1 MKNRLT
7 LPLILPISLCA
18 LVVFAVLVPVAEAGL
33 YSFSDESGRVHFSS
47 VQLDS
52 RYVLVGRMGRSVAK
66 SVASIKIGAK
76 QSGAQQY
83 SAHIADAARDYEI
96 APALLHAVIATESG
110 YNAAAV
116 SPKGAVGLMQLMP
129 ETAKH
134 YAVTDRHD
142 PVQNIRGGAQY
153 LRDLL
158 NRFNQDM
165 PLTLAAYNAG
175 EKAVMQYGGK
185 VPPFA
190 ETQAYVPKVMGYY
203 HDYLR

>member
-1 MKNRLT
+1 MRKRCSVRSM
-7 LPLILPISLCA
+7 LPLGLST
-18 LVVFAVLVPVAEAGL
+18 LVVFAVLMSAAEAKL
-33 YSFSDESGRVHFSS
+33 YAFSDESGRAHFSS

-52 RYVLVGRMGRSVAK
+52 RYVLVGRVPMHGNRSAGSMKIVAR
-66 SVASIKIGAK
+66 
-76 QSGAQQY
+76 QSGAQQF
-83 SAHIADAARDYEI
+83 AVQIADAARDYQL
-96 APALLHAVIATESG
+96 APALLHAVIAVESG
-110 YNAAAV
+110 YNPAAV

-129 ETAKH
+129 ETAKR
-134 YAVTDRHD
+134 YDVVDRAD
-142 PVQNIRGGAQY
+142 PEQNIRGGAQY

-165 PLTLAAYNAG
+165 SLTLAAYNAG